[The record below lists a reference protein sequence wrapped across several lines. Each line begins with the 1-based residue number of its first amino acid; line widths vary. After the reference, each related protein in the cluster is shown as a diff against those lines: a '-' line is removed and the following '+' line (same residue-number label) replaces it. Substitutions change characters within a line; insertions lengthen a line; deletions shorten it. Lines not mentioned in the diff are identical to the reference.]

1 MKISRKSAVLA
12 GIGVLVLAAMVYLFL
27 PEPEVVQTAT
37 VRRGPL
43 QVSVEEEGETRVV
56 DRYLITAP
64 VAAFVQRLD
73 LEVGDPVEAGQVV
86 ARFQPPR
93 SVLLD
98 PRSRTEADA
107 RLAAA
112 QAGLAQAEVMASQA
126 EADLGRM
133 TRLHETG
140 AATAQALEQAR
151 AEAVRAQTALDAAR
165 AELGAAEAAVSDSGS
180 PSPLP
185 AQDVVRAPSAGRV
198 LAVHKRSEG
207 PVMPGE
213 PLVEVGDT
221 ERLQVEAE
229 ILSTDA
235 VRIRPGSRVILDQ
248 WGGDHTLDA
257 TVTKVDPQGVT
268 RVSALGVEERRVR
281 VVADMVS
288 EPEDYRGLGPGYRVL
303 ARFVVWEDPDAL
315 QVPTAALFRH
325 GEGWAVFLAEEGRAV
340 LRPVEVGREAGLW
353 TQVVGG
359 LEEGEVV
366 IVHPGNDVEEGA
378 RIRVGNSDG

>member
-1 MKISRKSAVLA
+1 MKITRKRAVLA

-43 QVSVEEEGETRVV
+43 QVTVEEEGETRVV
-56 DRYLITAP
+56 DRYVITAP

-73 LEVGDPVEAGQVV
+73 LEVGDPVEAGQVM

-93 SVLLD
+93 SAILD

-126 EADLGRM
+126 EVDLGRM
-133 TRLHETG
+133 TRLQETG
-140 AATAQALEQAR
+140 AATPQALEQAR
-151 AEAVRAQTALDAAR
+151 AEAVRAQTVLEAAQ
-165 AELGAAEAAVSDSGS
+165 AELLAAEAAVSDGGS
-180 PSPLP
+180 PPRLP
-185 AQDVVRAPSAGRV
+185 ARDVVRAPAAGRV

-221 ERLQVEAE
+221 ERLLVEAE

-248 WGGDHTLDA
+248 WGGDHTLEA

-281 VVADMVS
+281 VVADMAS

-303 ARFVVWEDPDAL
+303 ARFVVWEDLDAL

-359 LEEGEVV
+359 LEEGDVV

>member
-1 MKISRKSAVLA
+1 MKITRKRAVLA

-43 QVSVEEEGETRVV
+43 QVTVEEEGETRVV
-56 DRYLITAP
+56 DRYVVTAP
-64 VAAFVQRLD
+64 VAAFMQRLE
-73 LEVGDPVEAGQVV
+73 LEVGDPVEAGQVI
-86 ARFQPPR
+86 ARFDPPR
-93 SVLLD
+93 SILLD
-98 PRSRTEADA
+98 SRSRTEAQA
-107 RLAAA
+107 RVTAA
-112 QAGLAQAEVMASQA
+112 QAGLAQAEVMAAQA

-133 TRLHETG
+133 TRLQETG

-151 AEAVRAQTALDAAR
+151 AEAVRAQAALDAAR
-165 AELGAAEAAVSDSGS
+165 AELRAAEAAASGVGSAS
-180 PSPLP
+180 PPM
-185 AQDVVRAPSAGRV
+185 ARDVVRAPAAGRV
-198 LAVHKRSEG
+198 LAVHRRSEG
-207 PVMPGE
+207 SVMPGE

-221 ERLQVEAE
+221 ERLLVEAE

-248 WGGDHTLDA
+248 WGGEHTLEA
-257 TVTKVDPQGVT
+257 TVTRVDPQGIT

-288 EPEDYRGLGPGYRVL
+288 GPEDYRGLGPGYRVL
-303 ARFVVWEDPDAL
+303 ARFVVWEYPDAL

-325 GEGWAVFLAEEGRAV
+325 GEGWAVFLAEESRAV